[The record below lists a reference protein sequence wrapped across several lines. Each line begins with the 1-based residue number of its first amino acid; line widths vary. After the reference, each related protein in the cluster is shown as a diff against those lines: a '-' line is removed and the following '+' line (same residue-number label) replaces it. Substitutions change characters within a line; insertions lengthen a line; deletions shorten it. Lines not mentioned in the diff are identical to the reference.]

1 MAVVVEMPKLSD
13 TMEEGGIAAW
23 HKKVGEM
30 VEEGDLLLEIE
41 TDKATMEYESPE
53 EGILLRIVKEAGS
66 KSALNAPIAVLGEEG
81 EGDKE
86 VDAALAAFGGG
97 ASSSAAASDSSHAA
111 PSDSAPAASP
121 APASPSTSV
130 ASSPAASGK
139 RIKASPLAKKIA
151 ASKGIDLSTVAGS
164 GPAGRVVKRDLDGAA
179 AGSSASAAVS
189 SGTFVAAS
197 AIAAASAMGAGSQQ
211 ADQKLPVNMMRS
223 TIAKRLTSA
232 KNDAPHFY
240 LNRSV
245 NMKAMLDWRKDL
257 NANKQ
262 EEEPKVSVN
271 DLVVMAVAKS
281 LRLHPAMNV
290 SWQGDHILQKGSVH
304 VAIAVGTDAG
314 LVTPVI
320 PNTDMLGVR
329 QIAGVARELIGKVKR
344 NEQVDYTSGTFTIS
358 NLGMFGIEEFTA
370 IINPPQGAI
379 LAVGAAVSRPW
390 ANEKGE
396 VEVQPRMSMTLS
408 CDHRVI
414 DGVVGAKY
422 LQTLARF
429 LENPLTM
436 LA

>member
-1 MAVVVEMPKLSD
+1 MAIVVEMPKLSD

-86 VDAALAAFGGG
+86 VESALAAFGGG
-97 ASSSAAASDSSHAA
+97 SSSTSNENSGDSKPAAQPVAAS
-111 PSDSAPAASP
+111 
-121 APASPSTSV
+121 T
-130 ASSPAASGK
+130 SPAAPVSQPAATVSGK
-139 RIKASPLAKKIA
+139 VKASPLARKMA
-151 ASKGIDLSTVAGS
+151 ATQGIDLASVAGT
-164 GPAGRVVKRDLDGAA
+164 GPNGRVIKRDIEGYKGAGVSPSTAGMAA
-179 AGSSASAAVS
+179 ATAMSA
-189 SGTFVAAS
+189 VA
-197 AIAAASAMGAGSQQ
+197 GLQV
-211 ADQKLPVNMMRS
+211 ADQSLPVNMMRS

-245 NMKAMLDWRKDL
+245 NMQTLLDWRKEL
-257 NANKQ
+257 NAKKGEQ
-262 EEEPKVSVN
+262 DPKVSVN
-271 DLVVMAVAKS
+271 DLVVMAVAKG
-281 LRLHPAMNV
+281 LRAHPEINV
-290 SWQGDHILQKGSVH
+290 SWQGDHIVQKGGVH
-304 VAIAVGTDAG
+304 VAIAVGTDTG

-329 QIAGVARELIGKVKR
+329 QIAALAGDLIGKVKR
-344 NEQVDYTSGTFTIS
+344 NEPVDYTSGTFTIS

-379 LAVGAAVSRPW
+379 LAVGAAVPRPW
-390 ANEKGE
+390 VGADGSI
-396 VEVQPRMSMTLS
+396 EVQPRMSMTLS

-414 DGVVGAKY
+414 DGVVGKAASY
-422 LQTLARF
+422 AFSL
-429 LENPLTM
+429 PI
-436 LA
+436 